1 MIKYNKIIL
10 TLTLLASLLAA
21 CSLTGKARLESSVKD
36 ITNEIDK
43 AIQAAKD
50 AGVKTDAFTE
60 TQTGGKVAGSQIR
73 DAKKLI
79 AELTI
84 KFLEATEE
92 ETITF
97 KENGAGEEDFSG
109 IYDLILN
116 AAKAVEKIGMKDM
129 TKTVEDTAKE
139 NPKTTANGILAIVKV
154 MKAKVE
160 NIKEKQ
166 TPDPNKKKK

>member
-50 AGVKTDAFTE
+50 AGVNTDAFTE

-73 DAKKLI
+73 DAKKLV
-79 AELTI
+79 ADLTI
-84 KFLEATEE
+84 EFLKATEE

-97 KENGAGEEDFSG
+97 KENGAGEDEFSG
-109 IYDLILN
+109 IYDLIYRT
-116 AAKAVEKIGMKDM
+116 AEAVEKIGMKDM
-129 TKTVEDTAKE
+129 KQTVEGAAEK
-139 NPKTTANGILAIVKV
+139 NPKTTADGIIAIVKV

-160 NIKEKQ
+160 KIKEKQ
-166 TPDPNKKKK
+166 TKDK

>member
-1 MIKYNKIIL
+1 MIKYNKIII

-36 ITNEIDK
+36 ITNEIEK

-50 AGVKTDAFTE
+50 AGVNTDAFTE

-84 KFLEATEE
+84 EFLKATEE
-92 ETITF
+92 ETINF
-97 KENGAGEEDFSG
+97 KENGAGEDEFSG
-109 IYDLILN
+109 IYDLIYRT
-116 AAKAVEKIGMKDM
+116 AEAVEKIGMKV
-129 TKTVEDTAKE
+129 KQAVEAAAKE
-139 NPKTTANGILAIVKV
+139 NPKTTANGIIAIVKV

-166 TPDPNKKKK
+166 TKNQK

>member
-43 AIQAAKD
+43 AIKEAEAD
-50 AGVKTDAFTE
+50 GVKTDALTD
-60 TQTGGKVAGSQIR
+60 TQTGGKVAGPKIR
-73 DAKKLI
+73 AAKI
-79 AELTI
+79 RVADLTI

-92 ETITF
+92 EAINF
-97 KENGAGEEDFSG
+97 KENGAGEDEFSE
-109 IYDLILN
+109 IYNLILN
-116 AAKAVEKIGMKDM
+116 AAKAVEKIGMQGMKQA
-129 TKTVEDTAKE
+129 VEDTAKE
-139 NPKTTANGILAIVKV
+139 KPKTTADGIIAIVKV

-166 TPDPNKKKK
+166 TKNQK

>member
-50 AGVKTDAFTE
+50 AGVNTDAFTE

-73 DAKKLI
+73 DAKKLV
-79 AELTI
+79 ADLTI
-84 KFLEATEE
+84 EFLKATEE

-97 KENGAGEEDFSG
+97 KENGAGEDEFSG
-109 IYDLILN
+109 IYDLIYRT
-116 AAKAVEKIGMKDM
+116 AEAVEKIGMKV
-129 TKTVEDTAKE
+129 KQTVEDTAKE
-139 NPKTTANGILAIVKV
+139 NPKTTANGIIAIVKV

-166 TPDPNKKKK
+166 TKNQK

>member
-43 AIQAAKD
+43 AIKAAKD
-50 AGVKTDAFTE
+50 AGVNTDAFTE

-73 DAKKLI
+73 DAKKLV
-79 AELTI
+79 ADLTI
-84 KFLEATEE
+84 EFLKATEE

-97 KENGAGEEDFSG
+97 KENGAGEDEFSG
-109 IYDLILN
+109 IYDLIYRT
-116 AAKAVEKIGMKDM
+116 AEAVEKIGMKV
-129 TKTVEDTAKE
+129 KQAVEDTAKE
-139 NPKTTANGILAIVKV
+139 NPKTTANGIIAIVKV

-166 TPDPNKKKK
+166 TKNQK

>member
-50 AGVKTDAFTE
+50 AGVNTDAFTE

-73 DAKKLI
+73 DAKKLV
-79 AELTI
+79 ADLTI
-84 KFLEATEE
+84 EFLKATEE

-97 KENGAGEEDFSG
+97 KENGAGEDEFSG
-109 IYDLILN
+109 IYDLIYRT
-116 AAKAVEKIGMKDM
+116 AEAVEKIGMKV
-129 TKTVEDTAKE
+129 KQTVEGAAKE
-139 NPKTTANGILAIVKV
+139 NPKTTADGIIAIVKV

-160 NIKEKQ
+160 KIKEKQ
-166 TPDPNKKKK
+166 TKDK

>member
-36 ITNEIDK
+36 ITNEIEK
-43 AIQAAKD
+43 AIKEAED

-60 TQTGGKVAGSQIR
+60 TQTGGKVAGPKIR
-73 DAKKLI
+73 AAKI
-79 AELTI
+79 RVADLTT

-92 ETITF
+92 ETINF

-109 IYDLILN
+109 IYDLIYG
-116 AAKAVEKIGMKDM
+116 AAKAVEKIGMKGM
-129 TKTVEDTAKE
+129 EQEVKEATKE
-139 NPKTTANGILAIVKV
+139 NSKTTADGILAIVKV

-160 NIKEKQ
+160 KIKEKQ
-166 TPDPNKKKK
+166 IPDPNKKKK